1 MVNRISTS
9 GRYSQL
15 VADMQ
20 KQLSNYNRL
29 TQQLA
34 SGSKINAITDDPIG
48 AVNILNTNR
57 QLGQIDIFTQNVEMS
72 MKELSTLDDLMDLAT
87 GYLSTAWDKAVQA
100 NNQTYGKSSL
110 EALKVEIDEITKT
123 MVDLAMIIIFLEEPI
138 PRYCH
143 MSRLKMAILFRMERL
158 MITKI
163 I

>member
-15 VADMQ
+15 IADMQ
-20 KQLSNYNRL
+20 KQLSNYNKL

-34 SGSKINAITDDPIG
+34 SGSKVNNITDNPIA

-110 EALKVEIDEITKT
+110 EAV
-123 MVDLAMIIIFLEEPI
+123 
-138 PRYCH
+138 
-143 MSRLKMAILFRMERL
+143 
-158 MITKI
+158 
-163 I
+163 

>member
-100 NNQTYGKSSL
+100 NNQTYGQ
-110 EALKVEIDEITKT
+110 
-123 MVDLAMIIIFLEEPI
+123 IF
-138 PRYCH
+138 
-143 MSRLKMAILFRMERL
+143 S
-158 MITKI
+158 
-163 I
+163 

>member
-87 GYLSTAWDKAVQA
+87 GYLSTAWDKAVH
-100 NNQTYGKSSL
+100 L
-110 EALKVEIDEITKT
+110 L
-123 MVDLAMIIIFLEEPI
+123 
-138 PRYCH
+138 
-143 MSRLKMAILFRMERL
+143 
-158 MITKI
+158 
-163 I
+163 